1 MVPVSPLEAGGRSA
15 VWVVPGAP
23 LENGAG
29 WRIWYSAPGDF
40 GPNGPAK
47 VEVRLGRRV
56 VKHAQRFDLLDELKG
71 VKRRMGV
78 LTVELPEAGRQPG
91 SLYEVAI
98 PEAGTYEWRTLPSAI
113 PDEGLTFLFG
123 SCFWRPGDKEG
134 AYSGAVRELTRRF
147 SPAFQILAGDQ
158 VYQDYPPVKP
168 VGNMMRVFNERYED
182 YWSDPGYQEVLRSSP
197 NLFTSDDHEFWN
209 NFPEKQAWLPQTWD
223 GKREESAAAAQATYH
238 RYQRSANPRERA
250 YFSFTVGPVSFFV
263 ADVRSERDDIR
274 TPEHHVLQKEQ
285 WKELEAWARALRG
298 PGVLALAQP
307 LFDHEGG
314 KTDRSLASFE
324 KDFARLC
331 AVFEESLTRNDGRD
345 AHDILILTGDIHTG
359 RFSTASIVG
368 VASANVYEFVASPAS
383 RVGPFVM
390 EASPKKVP
398 SSFTVEHN
406 RKRSLW
412 QVSDLEFAA
421 TIDNN
426 VGLVRISPG
435 TKGHYR
441 FDLELWRVRRHDDR
455 SFWQRMR
462 RKSPPQAPFERIFRK
477 ELQLR

>member
-1 MVPVSPLEAGGRSA
+1 MPVSPLETGGRSA

-29 WRIWYSAPGDF
+29 WRIWYSAPGEF
-40 GPNGPAK
+40 EPGK
-47 VEVRLGRRV
+47 VTVTRRGAPV
-56 VKHAQRFDLLDELKG
+56 DAEQAFELFEPLDG
-71 VKRRMGV
+71 VERRMGV
-78 LTVELPEAGRQPG
+78 LTVTLAGPEAGA
-91 SLYEVAI
+91 LYEVAI
-98 PEAGTYEWRTLPSAI
+98 PEARTYEWPTLPREI
-113 PDEGLTFLFG
+113 PPKGLTLLFG

-134 AYSGAVRELTRRF
+134 AYSAAIRELTRRF

-168 VGNMMRVFNERYED
+168 VGNMTKVFADRYDD
-182 YWSDPGYQEVLRSSP
+182 YWGDPGYQEVLRSSP
-197 NLFTSDDHEFWN
+197 NLFTCDDHEFWN
-209 NFPEKQAWLPQTWD
+209 NYPERQAWIPHTWD
-223 GKREESAAAAQATYH
+223 AKREESGKAAQDTYES
-238 RYQRSANPRERA
+238 YQRSANPDGRR
-250 YFSFTVGPVSFFV
+250 YFSLSIPPVSFFV
-263 ADVRSERDDIR
+263 ADVRSERDDIGKPGHR
-274 TPEHHVLQKEQ
+274 VIKDPQ
-285 WKELEAWARALRG
+285 WDELEDWARTLQG
-298 PGVLALAQP
+298 PGVLVLAQP

-314 KTDRSLASFE
+314 KTDRSLASFK

-331 AVFEESLTRNDGRD
+331 AVFEESLTRGDGRD

-359 RFSTASIVG
+359 RLAVATIVG
-368 VASANVYEFVASPAS
+368 VPSANVYEFVASPAS

-390 EASPKKVP
+390 KASPKHVP
-398 SSFTVEHN
+398 DRFTVEHDK
-406 RKRSLW
+406 KRSLW

-435 TKGHYR
+435 TNGRCR
-441 FDLELWRVRRHDDR
+441 FELEIWRVRPHDDR

-462 RKSPPQAPFERIFRK
+462 RKGQPQAPFAPIFQK